1 MPLQLSQSATR
12 TGPLLLEVL
21 HSDGENSTCHWFSGF
36 HVLIVDKARRDD
48 LETRT
53 ASPASHGAQM
63 TGSSSS
69 PSTSGRGAPQAAAP
83 GDGRSTAPAARR
95 LAPPGRVHPAV
106 EYGEHRPPAFAR
118 SKLAI
123 AGLSATSAPTPSRC
137 AVPSALALQSPVPP
151 LHGRVPGCTAGFL
164 AVVGTVVA
172 GLAGTVTGRQQL
184 TSRMLRYRLILV
196 GTTLGLYTT
205 GTGFIP
211 VPSPLVAVFGPP
223 KRQPLQ

>member
-1 MPLQLSQSATR
+1 M
-12 TGPLLLEVL
+12 
-21 HSDGENSTCHWFSGF
+21 
-36 HVLIVDKARRDD
+36 
-48 LETRT
+48 
-53 ASPASHGAQM
+53 
-63 TGSSSS
+63 
-69 PSTSGRGAPQAAAP
+69 
-83 GDGRSTAPAARR
+83 
-95 LAPPGRVHPAV
+95 
-106 EYGEHRPPAFAR
+106 
-118 SKLAI
+118 
-123 AGLSATSAPTPSRC
+123 
-137 AVPSALALQSPVPP
+137 
-151 LHGRVPGCTAGFL
+151 PGCTAGFL